1 MTEPVADVVRAK
13 RFELV
18 DSEGKVCATL
28 ALGEDGCPGLGL
40 CDREGHERATF
51 SLDRGGAL
59 YVTMR
64 TKSGGVFGTLG
75 FGTDWRLGLQLLDG
89 NHQVVW
95 AAGHSRL

>member
-40 CDREGHERATF
+40 CDQEGRERATF

-64 TKSGGVFGTLG
+64 TKSGGLLGILG
-75 FGTDWRLGLQLLDG
+75 FGTDWRLGLQLLDS
-89 NHQVVW
+89 HRQVIW
-95 AAGHSRL
+95 AACHSTL